1 MQEGLFVCLLVF
13 RELLVLG
20 PAGYSHNI
28 AGSKLRMRISFI
40 ALCNEGRLLVP
51 FSKPTFC
58 CLGCEMSGGG
68 GLWPWQLL
76 PPLAVLVGV
85 SWVSWQTY
93 QGLQSVPLLTP
104 LTPQSLQS
112 VGGTARG
119 ELPPERAWEVSARD
133 WKRTKSPEKWHGLQL
148 VEELPKSSSNNS
160 SYWAAAARSS
170 VLSNPTL
177 SDWNCSQ
184 QVTISYSSY
193 LE

>member
-119 ELPPERAWEVSARD
+119 ELLAVRELWAWFTAGAITFNGSERYGKWE
-133 WKRTKSPEKWHGLQL
+133 L
-148 VEELPKSSSNNS
+148 VRES
-160 SYWAAAARSS
+160 
-170 VLSNPTL
+170 
-177 SDWNCSQ
+177 
-184 QVTISYSSY
+184 
-193 LE
+193 